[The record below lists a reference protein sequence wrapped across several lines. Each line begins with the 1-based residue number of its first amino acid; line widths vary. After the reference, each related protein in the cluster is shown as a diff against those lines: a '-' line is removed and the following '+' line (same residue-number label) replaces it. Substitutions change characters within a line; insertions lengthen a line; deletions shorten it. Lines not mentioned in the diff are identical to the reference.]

1 MLTEEE
7 KIKFFS
13 TDMKSVREF
22 IYNECHK
29 YHYTKC
35 KGEKCPLHNFMNSCE
50 KRYRLG
56 TL

>member
-1 MLTEEE
+1 MLSAEE
-7 KIKFFS
+7 KKVFFS
-13 TDMKSVREF
+13 NNMKSVREF
-22 IYNECHK
+22 IYLECHK

-35 KGEKCPLHNFMNSCE
+35 KGAECPLHDVMNMCE